1 MVEDGCARARVCSYD
16 SSLCRAAVLMG
27 LVSNATGG
35 NVSVAFVSNAYT
47 GAVTSGNGVTTK
59 PGSWNVDAFVFPGMG
74 ACAGQRVRHLR
85 ATCVWGSLYWCC
97 VVLCCAV
104 S

>member
-1 MVEDGCARARVCSYD
+1 MRTAPSHERRIGGRRRVVEDGCARARVCSYD

-35 NVSVAFVSNAYT
+35 NVSVAFVSNVYT
-47 GAVTSGNGVTTK
+47 GAVTSGNGVTTSA
-59 PGSWNVDAFVFPGMG
+59 GSYGATGFVFPGMG
-74 ACAGQRVRHLR
+74 ACAGLVGRFYH
-85 ATCVWGSLYWCC
+85 
-97 VVLCCAV
+97 V